1 MKKHN
6 FRYTYALFLG
16 LTVTGGSFCAQS
28 VLAQDNF
35 TWQNDSGNWT
45 DVNWLKDDLTTLQ
58 TTVPGASDSAYVT
71 AGNVTVGATATV
83 KNLTISGT
91 GNVTVNS
98 EATGYNQSV
107 LSVADTLDVQTN
119 ATLTFA
125 KGSQTY
131 NHIGANTTLTGN
143 GTIINTG
150 GNTSITST
158 NTDGFN
164 GTIKIQ
170 GGQVWVKGSTLK
182 NATISL
188 DGGDLRNCEAGNGT
202 FNIDSNIVINSN
214 DGGVRAGWTN
224 LCVNLNGVIS
234 DGATN
239 TLTIKN
245 DSNDT
250 HWVVLTN
257 KNNTFTNLKTEPQG
271 GGQYTAKV
279 RITDVGALGDMSGK
293 ITNEEYLDLYGL
305 SNSTDGGTTI
315 KKVEGS
321 GYVVN
326 NKSNTTATLYIKGMN
341 SSVNVVDSYN
351 KNNRET
357 VENAKMAVVVTAA
370 GDIRYLTAGNSNYTG
385 GLTITEG
392 VVGSNRGSNF
402 GYGDITLGNGATLF
416 NNNYSVEVFGDV
428 ILSGDTGSLRSGW
441 KDQRA
446 AMNVSG
452 DISGNGM
459 LNLHYGEGGPSVIML
474 SGNNTYT
481 GGTKFHSTGRANLI
495 INTNSAFG
503 TGVFNTTDANTTLDF
518 NTGGTW
524 GYAAYNS
531 RSQEDVAIWGF
542 DYDLEKRTVTAGNS
556 GYITEVTATKD
567 GTLTF
572 ARSDKDGHVF
582 ITDLETGER
591 TAVLYSSDSVL
602 SATYDFKAGK
612 NYRIDVRYESGVST
626 ALTVSENADG
636 SNAQTLAI
644 NQDGSWKGISTITS
658 MAKNWTVATPF
669 NIGDKTLTLTN
680 TGIGSGTFSGNVTGT
695 GTVEFDGER
704 NGGLGTGLMAFDG
717 TSASDADK
725 FNVSIA
731 DNTRFTGNGTVSGNL
746 SFAGNDELYLSAT
759 QGDLTVLG
767 DLNLNGDLE
776 IVMDLTDISTD
787 MNWGTLAESS
797 SVTGWNADNLKFT
810 FVGDAS
816 GIDNVITLTVFE
828 GTDFSDTLSLE
839 DVNVNFSAV
848 ADSLIVNPIWTD
860 NGVMF
865 QVGSHSALP
874 EPATWVLIALAIPGL
889 AYLRRSR
896 QR

>member
-1 MKKHN
+1 MRKKN
-6 FRYTYALFLG
+6 FRYACALLWG
-16 LTVTGGSFCAQS
+16 LTVANGLFGTQTI
-28 VLAQDNF
+28 LAQDNF
-35 TWQNDSGNWT
+35 TWQNESGNWKDT
-45 DVNWLKDDLTTLQ
+45 SWLKDDLTTLQ
-58 TTVPGASDSAYVT
+58 TTIPSSTDSAYVT

-91 GNVTVNS
+91 GNVTVKS
-98 EATGYNQSV
+98 ESGGYATPV
-107 LSVADTLDVQTN
+107 LNVTDTLEVQTN
-119 ATLTFA
+119 ATLTFE
-125 KGSQTY
+125 KGSQNY
-131 NHIGANTTLTGN
+131 NCIATNTTLNGS
-143 GTIINTG
+143 GTIINKG
-150 GNTSITST
+150 GHLVFLGAK
-158 NTDGFN
+158 TDDFT
-164 GTIKIQ
+164 GTIKLQ
-170 GGQVWVKGSTLK
+170 GYQAWVNGSSLK

-188 DGGDLRNCEAGNGT
+188 EGGDLRNTGDNVDVS
-202 FNIDSNIVINSN
+202 IDSKIVINSN
-214 DGGVRAGWTN
+214 GGGIRAGWKN
-224 LCVNLNGVIS
+224 LCLTLNGVIS
-234 DGATN
+234 DGSYN
-239 TLTIKN
+239 TLYIRDDGN
-245 DSNDT
+245 ES

-257 KNNTFTNLKTEPQG
+257 ENNTFTNLRTDG
-271 GGQYTAKV
+271 SAAARV
-279 RITDVGALGDMSGK
+279 RVTNVGALGDMSG
-293 ITNEEYLDLYGL
+293 TVTVSDNSFLDLYGN
-305 SNSTDGGTTI
+305 SNSTDGGTTV
-315 KKVEGS
+315 KKVTGN

-326 NKSNTTATLYIKGMN
+326 NKSNTTATLYIKGTD
-341 SSVNVVDSYN
+341 SSVNVVDSNN

-357 VENAKMAVVVTAA
+357 TENAKMAVVVSP
-370 GDIRYLTAGNSNYTG
+370 GNSIHYLTAGNSNYTG

-402 GYGDITLGNGATLF
+402 GYGDITLGDGATLF
-416 NNNYSVEVFGDV
+416 NNTYSVEVFGNV
-428 ILSGDTGSLRSGW
+428 ILSGATGSLRSGW
-441 KDQRA
+441 SANKT

-452 DISGNGM
+452 DISGSGM

-481 GGTKFHSTGRANLI
+481 GGTKFNSANHANVI
-495 INTNSAFG
+495 VNTNSAFG
-503 TGVFNTTDANTTLDF
+503 TGTFNTTDANTTLDF

-531 RSQEDVAIWGF
+531 RSQEDIAIWGF
-542 DYDLEKRTVTAGNS
+542 DYDLEKRTATTGNS
-556 GYITEVTATKD
+556 GYTTEVTATKD

-572 ARSDKDGHVF
+572 ARSDADGHIF

-602 SATYDFKAGK
+602 SATYDFQAGK

-636 SNAQTLAI
+636 SNAQTLTI
-644 NQDGSWKGISTITS
+644 TQDGSWKGISTITS
-658 MAKNWTVATPF
+658 MTKNWTVATPF
-669 NIGDKTLTLTN
+669 NIGDKTLTFTN

-695 GTVEFDGER
+695 GTVTFDGER
-704 NGGLGTGLMAFDG
+704 NGGMGTGLMVFDG
-717 TSASDADK
+717 APASDADK
-725 FNVSIA
+725 FNVSVA

-787 MNWGTLAESS
+787 MDWGTLADSS
-797 SVTGWNADNLKFT
+797 SVTGWNADNVKFT

-816 GIDNVITLTVFE
+816 GIDNMITLTVFE

-839 DVNVNFSAV
+839 NVNVDFSSV

-860 NGVMF
+860 NGVRF

-874 EPATWVLIALAIPGL
+874 EPATWVLIVLAIPGL